1 MRKSIIL
8 AIFVVF
14 APLLLTDCTP
24 MITEEQKIMLTE
36 LRRKEV
42 SLGDE
47 ITKINSANMKL
58 EGEIKS
64 SQAVADDCN
73 KRRKFVEDKLK
84 NWPNVWP
91 DYTPN
96 P

>member
-47 ITKINSANMKL
+47 ITKVNSANSKL

-64 SQAVADDCN
+64 SQVVADDCN
-73 KRRKFVEDKLK
+73 KKRKFVEDKLK

>member
-1 MRKSIIL
+1 
-8 AIFVVF
+8 
-14 APLLLTDCTP
+14 

>member
-1 MRKSIIL
+1 
-8 AIFVVF
+8 
-14 APLLLTDCTP
+14 
-24 MITEEQKIMLTE
+24 
-36 LRRKEV
+36 
-42 SLGDE
+42 
-47 ITKINSANMKL
+47 MKL